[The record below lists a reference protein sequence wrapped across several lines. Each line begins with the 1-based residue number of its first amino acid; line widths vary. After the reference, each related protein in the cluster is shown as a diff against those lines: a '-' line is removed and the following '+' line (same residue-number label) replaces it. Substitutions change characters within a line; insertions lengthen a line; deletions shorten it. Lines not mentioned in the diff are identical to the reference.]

1 MRTYDAIR
9 AHLQRIKVR
18 TVRTY
23 DAIRAHLQWIKVRT
37 VRTVTVYVHCV
48 AFGSPLEAATQ
59 ATGREIRMPEVY
71 DGKPRAARG
80 K

>member
-18 TVRTY
+18 TV
-23 DAIRAHLQWIKVRT
+23 H
-37 VRTVTVYVHCV
+37 TVTVMYIAV